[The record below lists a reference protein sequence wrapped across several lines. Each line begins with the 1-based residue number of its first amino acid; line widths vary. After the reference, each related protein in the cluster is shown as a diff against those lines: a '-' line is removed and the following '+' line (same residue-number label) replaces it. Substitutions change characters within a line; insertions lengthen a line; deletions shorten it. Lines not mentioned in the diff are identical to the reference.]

1 MGNLYCE
8 AQGPC
13 PDPLL
18 CKSDRH
24 NLKVS
29 DQYLKIFSHSSYVYE
44 MLSGGCFVTL
54 TIRPSC
60 PESRLP
66 GHDAS
71 AQMNTKI
78 LNHQNKTLGFG
89 HF

>member
-44 MLSGGCFVTL
+44 MLSGGCFVNSDEGHVQS
-54 TIRPSC
+54 PDC
-60 PESRLP
+60 QVMMPRLR
-66 GHDAS
+66 
-71 AQMNTKI
+71 
-78 LNHQNKTLGFG
+78 
-89 HF
+89 

>member
-54 TIRPSC
+54 TRAVC

>member
-1 MGNLYCE
+1 MGNLLQE

-18 CKSDRH
+18 CKSDRD
-24 NLKVS
+24 NLEVS

-54 TIRPSC
+54 TRAVC
-60 PESRLP
+60 PGSRLP
-66 GHDAS
+66 GHDGS

-78 LNHQNKTLGFG
+78 LNHQNKMLGFR